1 MVVSLAVVEGRVVVT
16 CFEVGAVV
24 VVVSAAVVTAF

>member
-1 MVVSLAVVEGRVVVT
+1 MSLAAVEGRVVVT
-16 CFEVGAVV
+16 CFEVGATV

>member
-1 MVVSLAVVEGRVVVT
+1 MSLAVVEGRVVVT

-24 VVVSAAVVTAF
+24 VVSAAMVTAF

>member
-1 MVVSLAVVEGRVVVT
+1 MSLAVVEGRVVAT
-16 CFEVGAVV
+16 CFEVGVTV